1 MTLFAEHPEELVD
14 RALRGDI
21 TPDETRRLKEHVASC
36 TACASHLMVG
46 PQWARLI
53 DPVDDDGARDRNAA
67 AEVMAKL
74 RRPAPARRAR
84 YVWGLAAAAL
94 LFAGAAGA
102 QYARHIGLL
111 RSHLW
116 ASSTLT
122 EPSTETAELPAKRVA
137 ASPAAVSDTT
147 PPIAETAPFPDP
159 PPANAAPAA
168 VAPLVPS
175 ETSAQLFSDANDLR
189 RGGKAAQSIAIYR
202 KLQKLFPGSPEAE
215 ISYATL
221 GSLLLD
227 QTRAQEALTQF
238 DHYIER
244 GGPLLEDVLAG
255 KASALGRLGRSRD
268 ERRTWESL
276 CRAFPAPC
284 MRGEPRRA
292 WPSSR
297 NKHWSAERG

>member
-1 MTLFAEHPEELVD
+1 VTLFAEHPEELVD

-46 PQWARLI
+46 PEWARAI
-53 DPVDDDGARDRNAA
+53 DPVDDDNARDRNAA

-74 RRPAPARRAR
+74 RRPAPARRIR

-116 ASSTLT
+116 ATAPLS
-122 EPSTETAELPAKRVA
+122 EPSTETAEVRTKHGSP
-137 ASPAAVSDTT
+137 SPAAVSENT
-147 PPIAETAPFPDP
+147 PSIAEGAEATPSIDTPSP
-159 PPANAAPAA
+159 VAAPAA
-168 VAPLVPS
+168 IAPTPT
-175 ETSAQLFSDANDLR
+175 ETSGQLFSEANDLR
-189 RGGKAAQSIAIYR
+189 RGGKGAQSIAVYR

-221 GSLLLD
+221 GSLLLE
-227 QTRAQEALTQF
+227 QTRAQEALAQF
-238 DHYIER
+238 DHYIDR

-255 KASALGRLGRSRD
+255 KASALGRLGRSRE
-268 ERRTWESL
+268 ERKTWESL
-276 CRAFPAPC
+276 LSRF
-284 MRGEPRRA
+284 
-292 WPSSR
+292 PSSVYAGR
-297 NKHWSAERG
+297 AKVRLAELPQ